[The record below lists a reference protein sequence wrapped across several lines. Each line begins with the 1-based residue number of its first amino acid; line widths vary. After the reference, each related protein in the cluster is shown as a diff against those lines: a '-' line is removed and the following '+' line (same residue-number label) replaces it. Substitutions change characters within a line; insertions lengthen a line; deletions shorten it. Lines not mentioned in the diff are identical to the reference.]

1 MRAAIPRCVNCS
13 PAKRKPVVKH
23 QAENDIRRNVLS
35 EVTTLERLTGR
46 VSRRTSEKR
55 EENEGGKIESWYSY
69 AIACHERLHPS

>member
-1 MRAAIPRCVNCS
+1 MRAAIPRRVNYS

-23 QAENDIRRNVLS
+23 HAENDIRRNVSS

-46 VSRRTSEKR
+46 VSRRTNEKR
-55 EENEGGKIESWYSY
+55 EENEERKIESWYSY